1 MSISNITYNGFNAG
15 IANKYPYTDF
25 HEMNLD
31 WILTNY
37 QAIIDKLNET
47 IAWCNTHQTEYEEAM
62 RRLQAVENEIYTFEQ
77 QINDAFARLEQ
88 QISADVELALADI
101 RTEVSAAIRQMQQE
115 VTQQLADFVVQFQ
128 QLKSEVQAEIN
139 RLLGVVNRAI
149 ADLQNQLA
157 ANNEQAEINRL
168 LAIVNRAIADLQNQ
182 LEANNQFVFEYVENR
197 LEEFKALIPDYENI
211 YVYNPYRGEV
221 THLQQA
227 INDLYSV
234 ASIWGLTA
242 AQYDSLGLTADEY
255 DNMNLSAIE
264 YDTLGFKLLYKDPD
278 LYMFSPFTG
287 QMESLKSVILSLVG
301 LHREDAL
308 TAQEYDDLALD
319 ADAYDAYQVEAFDY
333 DFSGKTIL
341 V

>member
-1 MSISNITYNGFNAG
+1 MSISTIVYNGYNAG
-15 IANKYPYTDF
+15 ITNKYPYTDF

-31 WILTNY
+31 WLLTNY

-47 IAWCNTHQTEYEEAM
+47 IEWANTHQGEYEAALA
-62 RRLQAVENEIYTFEQ
+62 RLEAVENEINTFEQ
-77 QINDAFARLEQ
+77 QITDAFNRLEQ
-88 QISADVELALADI
+88 QITADVELALTEI
-101 RTEVSAAIRQMQQE
+101 RTEVSTAIRQMQQE
-115 VTQQLADFVVQFQ
+115 VTQQLADFVVEFQ

-139 RLLGVVNRAI
+139 RLL
-149 ADLQNQLA
+149 D
-157 ANNEQAEINRL
+157 
-168 LAIVNRAIADLQNQ
+168 IVNRAIADLQNQ

-255 DNMNLSAIE
+255 DNMNISAIE

-287 QMESLKSVILSLVG
+287 QMESLKNVILSLVG

-319 ADAYDAYQVEAFDY
+319 ADAYDAYQVDAFDY

>member
-1 MSISNITYNGFNAG
+1 MSISEIHYNGFNAG
-15 IANKYPYTDF
+15 ITNKYPYTDF

-37 QAIIDKLNET
+37 QAIIDKVNET
-47 IAWCNTHQTEYEEAM
+47 IEWCNNHQTEYEEALA
-62 RRLQAVENEIYTFEQ
+62 RLEAVENEIYTFEQ

-88 QISADVELALADI
+88 QITSDVEMALTQI
-101 RTEVSAAIRQMQQE
+101 RTDVDNAIRQMQQD
-115 VTQQLADFVVQFQ
+115 VTQQLADFIVQFQ
-128 QLKSEVQAEIN
+128 QLKSQVQAEIN
-139 RLLGVVNRAI
+139 NLLGIVNRAI
-149 ADLQNQLA
+149 EQLQNTLA
-157 ANNEQAEINRL
+157 ANNE
-168 LAIVNRAIADLQNQ
+168 
-182 LEANNQFVFEYVENR
+182 FVFEYVENR

-234 ASIWGLTA
+234 AAIWGLTA
-242 AQYDSLGLTADEY
+242 AQYDSLGLTADAY
-255 DNMNLSAIE
+255 DNMELSAIE

-287 QMESLKSVILSLVG
+287 QLESLKSVILSLVG
-301 LHREDAL
+301 LHRDDAL
-308 TAQEYDDLALD
+308 TAQEYDDLELD
-319 ADAYDAYQVEAFDY
+319 ADAYDAYEVTAFDY

>member
-157 ANNEQAEINRL
+157 ANNE
-168 LAIVNRAIADLQNQ
+168 
-182 LEANNQFVFEYVENR
+182 FVFEYVENR

-211 YVYNPYRGEV
+211 YVYNPYRGVV

-234 ASIWGLTA
+234 AAVWGLTA

>member
-1 MSISNITYNGFNAG
+1 MSISNITYHGFNAG
-15 IANKYPYTDF
+15 ITNKYPYTDF

-47 IAWCNTHQTEYEEAM
+47 IAWANEHQTEYEEAM
-62 RRLQAVENEIYTFEQ
+62 ARLRAVENEIYTFEQ
-77 QINDAFARLEQ
+77 QITDAIDRLEQ
-88 QISADVELALADI
+88 QITSDVEMALVQI
-101 RTEVSAAIRQMQQE
+101 RTDVDTAIRQMQQE
-115 VTQQLADFVVQFQ
+115 VTRQLAEFVQQFQ

-139 RLLGVVNRAI
+139 NLLGIINRAI
-149 ADLQNQLA
+149 DQL
-157 ANNEQAEINRL
+157 NNT
-168 LAIVNRAIADLQNQ
+168 
-182 LEANNQFVFEYVENR
+182 LEANNQFVFDYVENR
-197 LEEFKALIPDYENI
+197 LEEFKDLIPDYENI
-211 YVYNPYRGEV
+211 YVYNPYRGV
-221 THLQQA
+221 ITHLQDA

-234 ASIWGLTA
+234 ACIWGLTA

-255 DNMNLSAIE
+255 DNMDLTAIA
-264 YDTLGFKLLYKDPD
+264 YDTLGFKFLYKDPD

-287 QMESLKSVILSLVG
+287 QMEPLKSVILSLVG

-308 TAQEYDDLALD
+308 TAQEYDLLDLD
-319 ADAYDAYQVEAFDY
+319 ADAYDAYAVEAFDY

>member
-1 MSISNITYNGFNAG
+1 MSISTIVYNGYNAG
-15 IANKYPYTDF
+15 ITNKYPYTDF

-31 WILTNY
+31 WLLTNY

-47 IAWCNTHQTEYEEAM
+47 IEWANTHQGEYEAALA
-62 RRLQAVENEIYTFEQ
+62 RLEAVENEINTFEQ
-77 QINDAFARLEQ
+77 QITDAFNRLEQ
-88 QISADVELALADI
+88 QITADVELALTEI
-101 RTEVSAAIRQMQQE
+101 RTEVSTAIRQMQQE
-115 VTQQLADFVVQFQ
+115 VTRQLADFVVEFQ

-139 RLLGVVNRAI
+139 RLLGIVNRAI
-149 ADLQNQLA
+149 EDLQNQLV
-157 ANNEQAEINRL
+157 ANNE
-168 LAIVNRAIADLQNQ
+168 
-182 LEANNQFVFEYVENR
+182 FVFEYVENR

-211 YVYNPYRGEV
+211 YVYNPYRGVV

-234 ASIWGLTA
+234 AAIWGLTA

-255 DNMNLSAIE
+255 DNMDLSAIE

>member
-1 MSISNITYNGFNAG
+1 MSISNIVYNGYNAG
-15 IANKYPYTDF
+15 ITNKYPYTDF

-31 WILTNY
+31 WLLTNY

-47 IAWCNTHQTEYEEAM
+47 IAWCNTHQEEYEEALA
-62 RRLQAVENEIYTFEQ
+62 RLIAVENEINTFEQ
-77 QINDAFARLEQ
+77 QITDAFNRLEQ
-88 QISADVELALADI
+88 QITADVEFALTEI

-115 VTQQLADFVVQFQ
+115 VTQQLADFVVEFQ

-139 RLLGVVNRAI
+139 RLL
-149 ADLQNQLA
+149 D
-157 ANNEQAEINRL
+157 
-168 LAIVNRAIADLQNQ
+168 IVNRAIADLQNQ
-182 LEANNQFVFEYVENR
+182 LQANNEFVFDYVENR
-197 LEEFKALIPDYENI
+197 LEEFRALIPDYENI

-227 INDLYSV
+227 INDIYSV

-255 DNMNLSAIE
+255 DNLDLSAIE

-287 QMESLKSVILSLVG
+287 QMESLKSVIMSLVG
-301 LHREDAL
+301 LHRDDAL
-308 TAQEYDDLALD
+308 TAQEYDALD
-319 ADAYDAYQVEAFDY
+319 FDADTYDAYQVEAYDY

>member
-1 MSISNITYNGFNAG
+1 MSISNIVYHGYNAG
-15 IANKYPYTDF
+15 ITNKYPYTDF

-31 WILTNY
+31 WLLTNY

-47 IAWCNTHQTEYEEAM
+47 IEWCNNHQTEYEEAM

-77 QINDAFARLEQ
+77 QIRNEFTRLEQ
-88 QISADVELALADI
+88 QITADVEIALTEI
-101 RTEVSAAIRQMQQE
+101 RTEVSTAIIQMQQE
-115 VTQQLADFVVQFQ
+115 VTRQLADFVVQFQ

-139 RLLGVVNRAI
+139 RLL
-149 ADLQNQLA
+149 
-157 ANNEQAEINRL
+157 
-168 LAIVNRAIADLQNQ
+168 AIVNRAISDLQNQ
-182 LEANNQFVFEYVENR
+182 LQANNDFIFEYVENR
-197 LEEFKALIPDYENI
+197 LEEFKELIPDYENI

-234 ASIWGLTA
+234 ACIWGLTA

-255 DNMNLSAIE
+255 DNKELSAIE
-264 YDTLGFKLLYKDPD
+264 YDTLGFKLLYQDPD

-287 QMESLKSVILSLVG
+287 RMESLKSVILSLVG

-308 TAQEYDDLALD
+308 TAQEYDDLELD
-319 ADAYDAYQVEAFDY
+319 ADTYDAYQVEAFDY
-333 DFSGKTIL
+333 DFSAKTIL

>member
-1 MSISNITYNGFNAG
+1 MSISEIRYNGYNAG
-15 IANKYPYTDF
+15 ITNKYPYTDF

-31 WILTNY
+31 WLLTNY
-37 QAIIDKLNET
+37 QAIIDKVNET
-47 IAWCNTHQTEYEEAM
+47 IEWCNNHQTEYEEAM

-77 QINDAFARLEQ
+77 QITDAFERLEQ
-88 QISADVELALADI
+88 QITSDVEMALVQI
-101 RTEVSAAIRQMQQE
+101 RTDVDNAIRQMQQD

-128 QLKSEVQAEIN
+128 QLKSQVQAEIN
-139 RLLGVVNRAI
+139 NLLGIVNRAI
-149 ADLQNQLA
+149 EQLQNTLA
-157 ANNEQAEINRL
+157 ANNE
-168 LAIVNRAIADLQNQ
+168 
-182 LEANNQFVFEYVENR
+182 FVFEYVENR
-197 LEEFKALIPDYENI
+197 LEEFRALIPDYENI

-234 ASIWGLTA
+234 AAIWGLTA
-242 AQYDSLGLTADEY
+242 AQYDSLGLTADAY
-255 DNMNLSAIE
+255 DNMELSAIE
-264 YDTLGFKLLYKDPD
+264 YDTLGFKLLYKDSD

-301 LHREDAL
+301 LHRDDAL
-308 TAQEYDDLALD
+308 TAQEYDALDLD
-319 ADAYDAYQVEAFDY
+319 ADTYDAYQVEAFDY

>member
-1 MSISNITYNGFNAG
+1 MSISNIVYNGYHAG
-15 IANKYPYTDF
+15 ITNKYPYTDF

-31 WILTNY
+31 WLLTNY

-62 RRLQAVENEIYTFEQ
+62 KRLIAVEQEIYTFEQ
-77 QINDAFARLEQ
+77 QITDAFNRLEQ
-88 QISADVELALADI
+88 QITSDVEIALVQI
-101 RTEVSAAIRQMQQE
+101 RTDVDNAIRQMQQE
-115 VTQQLADFVVQFQ
+115 VTRQLADFVVEFQ

-139 RLLGVVNRAI
+139 NLLGIINRAI
-149 ADLQNQLA
+149 DQL
-157 ANNEQAEINRL
+157 NNT
-168 LAIVNRAIADLQNQ
+168 
-182 LEANNQFVFEYVENR
+182 LEANNEFVFEYVENR
-197 LEEFKALIPDYENI
+197 LEEFKELIPDYENI

-255 DNMNLSAIE
+255 DNLDLSAIE
-264 YDTLGFKLLYKDPD
+264 YDTLGYKLLFKDPD

-287 QMESLKSVILSLVG
+287 QVESLKSVILSLVG
-301 LHREDAL
+301 LHRGDAL
-308 TAQEYDDLALD
+308 TAEEYDLLDLD
-319 ADAYDAYQVEAFDY
+319 ADTYDAYEVEAYNY

>member
-1 MSISNITYNGFNAG
+1 MSISNIVYNGYNAG
-15 IANKYPYTDF
+15 ITNKYPYTDF

-31 WILTNY
+31 WLLTNY

-47 IAWCNTHQTEYEEAM
+47 IEWCNNHQTEYEEAM

-77 QINDAFARLEQ
+77 QIREEFARLEQ
-88 QISADVELALADI
+88 QITSDVEMALVQI
-101 RTEVSAAIRQMQQE
+101 RTDVDIAIRQMQQE
-115 VTQQLADFVVQFQ
+115 VTRQLADFVTEFQ

-139 RLLGVVNRAI
+139 RLLGIVNRAI

-157 ANNEQAEINRL
+157 ANNE
-168 LAIVNRAIADLQNQ
+168 
-182 LEANNQFVFEYVENR
+182 FVFEYVENR

-234 ASIWGLTA
+234 AAVWGLTA

-255 DNMNLSAIE
+255 DNMDLSAIE

-301 LHREDAL
+301 LHRDDAL
-308 TAQEYDDLALD
+308 TAQEYDDLELD
-319 ADAYDAYQVEAFDY
+319 ADAYDAYDGMMQMME
-333 DFSGKTIL
+333 
-341 V
+341 

>member
-1 MSISNITYNGFNAG
+1 MSISNIVYHGYNAG
-15 IANKYPYTDF
+15 ITNKYPYTDF

-31 WILTNY
+31 WLLTNY

-47 IAWCNTHQTEYEEAM
+47 IAWANEHQTEYEEALA
-62 RRLQAVENEIYTFEQ
+62 RLTAVENEINTFEQ
-77 QINDAFARLEQ
+77 QITDAFNRLEQ
-88 QISADVELALADI
+88 QITSDVERALTEI
-101 RTEVSAAIRQMQQE
+101 RTEVSTAILQMQQE
-115 VTQQLADFVVQFQ
+115 VTRQLADFVVQFQ

-139 RLLGVVNRAI
+139 RLL
-149 ADLQNQLA
+149 
-157 ANNEQAEINRL
+157 
-168 LAIVNRAIADLQNQ
+168 AIVNRAIADLQNQ
-182 LEANNQFVFEYVENR
+182 LQANNEFIFEYVENR

-221 THLQQA
+221 THLQDA

-234 ASIWGLTA
+234 ACIWGLTA

-255 DNMNLSAIE
+255 DNMDLSAIE

-287 QMESLKSVILSLVG
+287 RTESLKSVILSLVG

-308 TAQEYDDLALD
+308 TAQEYDALELD
-319 ADAYDAYQVEAFDY
+319 ADTYDAYQVEAFDY